1 MIKDIQIFSQERT
14 NRTTTSEQQE
24 FDDRVEKAIDDFLED
39 IIQSGEIYTTHD
51 SVIFSELARFLTETF
66 NMSSERARKISE
78 KALAFRKGFGPLE
91 PIFREEGV
99 SDIWV
104 VGPRRIIYEKFGQ
117 QYVFDGGFESER
129 QLQLF
134 VEKLAA
140 RANRSVDYANPIT
153 SFILTEGE
161 KFYRIAIAIRP
172 ISPIPTLAIRR
183 FTSVPTIDQMIKN
196 GYFSEEAGAFFKWT
210 ILSRRNFLVSGG
222 MGTGKTTLLAAV
234 LRETE
239 PSELPLLVEE
249 VMEMPITNKEVPNL
263 RRIAVKP
270 AGFDGT
276 GEIGLAYLLKTA
288 LQMKPTRVIV
298 SEVRDGAI
306 FYMLQAMQIG
316 HEGSMSTMHAENA
329 TKALFARLPMMLAQS
344 PEMRELSY
352 DDKVQFIANSVHM
365 IVHLVQEPKPLKRY
379 LKPGYRHAGEIVEIT
394 EEPKPDAKII
404 FQWNHETERVEA
416 TGHVPERMFEGAWRY
431 GYEPDMNWFKKPVHR
446 TTFDMG
452 AV

>member
-1 MIKDIQIFSQERT
+1 MIKDIKFFSKE
-14 NRTTTSEQQE
+14 
-24 FDDRVEKAIDDFLED
+24 DKVESKHDLEIQPEIETAIDEYLED
-39 IIQSGEIYTTHD
+39 LIQSGEIYTQHD
-51 SVIFSELARFLTETF
+51 SVILNELIRFLTTRF
-66 NMSSERARKISE
+66 VLSSEKASLISE

-91 PIFREEGV
+91 PVFRKEGV

-104 VGPRRIIYEKFGQ
+104 VGPRRIIYEEFGQ
-117 QYVFDGGFESER
+117 QKVFEGGFENER

-140 RANRSVDYANPIT
+140 RANRSIDYANPIT

-172 ISPIPTLAIRR
+172 VSPIPTLAIRR
-183 FTSVPTIDQMIKN
+183 FVSVPSIDQMIEN

-222 MGTGKTTLLAAV
+222 MGTGKTTLLASV
-234 LRETE
+234 LKETE
-239 PSELPLLVEE
+239 PAELPLLVEE
-249 VMEMPITNKEVPNL
+249 VMEMPITNQDVPNL

-270 AGFDGT
+270 AGFDGS

-329 TKALFARLPMMLAQS
+329 TKALFQRLPMMLAQS
-344 PEMRELSY
+344 SEMRELSY
-352 DDKVQFIANSVHM
+352 DDKISFIANSVHM

-379 LKPGYRHAGEIVEIT
+379 PKRGYRHVDEIVEIV
-394 EEPKPDAKII
+394 EEPKPDTKIV
-404 FQWNHETERVEA
+404 FKWNHETERVEA

-431 GYEPDMNWFKKPVHR
+431 GHEPDMNWFKKPIHR
-446 TTFDMG
+446 KTFDMG
-452 AV
+452 RES